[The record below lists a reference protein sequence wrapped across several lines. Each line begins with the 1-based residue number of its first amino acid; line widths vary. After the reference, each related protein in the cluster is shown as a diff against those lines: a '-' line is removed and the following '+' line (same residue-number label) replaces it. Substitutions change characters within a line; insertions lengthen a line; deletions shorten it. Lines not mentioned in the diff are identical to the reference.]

1 MKHLTKA
8 ECAEMQYI
16 PANNVFAFYLTGG
29 KDGAEYE
36 IVEVSER
43 MDHKAAEQGTCST
56 CRMALQQ
63 WYLRSCHLVL
73 KGMVAGEKPNQDY
86 PPFVSPCWAEGIP

>member
-1 MKHLTKA
+1 MKHISKS
-8 ECAEMQYI
+8 EIKEMHYI
-16 PANNVFAFYLTGG
+16 PANNVFAFYLMGG
-29 KDGAEYE
+29 KDGAEAE
-36 IVEVSER
+36 IIELSER
-43 MDHKAAEQGTCST
+43 MDKEAAKLGTCST
-56 CRMALQQ
+56 CRMAFQQ